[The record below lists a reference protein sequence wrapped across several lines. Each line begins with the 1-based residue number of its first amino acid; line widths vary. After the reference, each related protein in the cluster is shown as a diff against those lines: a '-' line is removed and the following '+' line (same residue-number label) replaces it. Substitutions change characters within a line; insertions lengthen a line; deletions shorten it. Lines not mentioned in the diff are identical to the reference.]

1 MNIVSLGA
9 GYDTTYFWLK
19 KNQPDIDDKIN
30 YIEIDFTQVVKR
42 KSTIIKDKPQF
53 HDIIIPNSSGNET
66 LGPHDLDTPGYKLL
80 ESDVRDGQIILNKL
94 SALDVNPD
102 LPTLI
107 LTECL
112 LIYMR
117 SDDTQSVLNWTMDYF
132 GAQGDVTYVNYE
144 MINPDD

>member
-1 MNIVSLGA
+1 MRDG
-9 GYDTTYFWLK
+9 
-19 KNQPDIDDKIN
+19 
-30 YIEIDFTQVVKR
+30 
-42 KSTIIKDKPQF
+42 TII
-53 HDIIIPNSSGNET
+53 
-66 LGPHDLDTPGYKLL
+66 
-80 ESDVRDGQIILNKL
+80 VNKL
-94 SALDVNPD
+94 RAVGVNPD